1 VARFATLRCEF
12 IQAVIEE
19 MRMFSDEA
27 IEAMVLDAFDELCS
41 DQAIEGG
48 WADEGPMALALVP
61 DPLRLGAA
69 VDLWMRVEN
78 REENARRPVVERTTI
93 FGSHHIEADEDVEE
107 VEVEVEE
114 IAPGATD
121 DEEEEESPEPLL
133 DELEL
138 RGRLLVDVMNVVSRH
153 LSNRRGALEL
163 GEQVDDINQVR
174 EEMIEAINGAFSD
187 ERLSYLWTS
196 GTFLAIED

>member
-1 VARFATLRCEF
+1 
-12 IQAVIEE
+12 
-19 MRMFSDEA
+19 MFSDEA
-27 IEAMVLDAFDELCS
+27 IEAMVLDAFDELCA

-78 REENARRPVVERTTI
+78 REENARRPVIERTTI
-93 FGSHHIEADEDVEE
+93 FGSHHIETDEDIEVEE
-107 VEVEVEE
+107 VEVEESGV
-114 IAPGATD
+114 AATD
-121 DEEEEESPEPLL
+121 DEEEEEEESPEPLL

-138 RGRLLVDVMNVVSRH
+138 RGRLLVDVMNVVSQQ
-153 LSNRRGALEL
+153 LSNRRGALEM
-163 GEQVDDINQVR
+163 GEEVDDINKVR

-187 ERLSYLWTS
+187 ERLSYLWAS
-196 GTFLAIED
+196 GTFLAIEE

>member
-1 VARFATLRCEF
+1 
-12 IQAVIEE
+12 
-19 MRMFSDEA
+19 MFSDEA
-27 IEAMVLDAFDELCS
+27 IEAMVLDAFDELCD

-93 FGSHHIEADEDVEE
+93 FGSHHIEADEEAEVEE
-107 VEVEVEE
+107 VEIAVQE
-114 IAPGATD
+114 IDVATTD
-121 DEEEEESPEPLL
+121 GEEEEEESPEPLL

-138 RGRLLVDVMNVVSRH
+138 RGRLLVDVMNVVSQQ
-153 LSNRRGALEL
+153 LSNRRGALEM
-163 GEQVDDINQVR
+163 GEVVDDINKVR

>member
-1 VARFATLRCEF
+1 
-12 IQAVIEE
+12 
-19 MRMFSDEA
+19 MDMFTDEA
-27 IEAMVLDAFDELCS
+27 IEAMVLDAFDELCN

-93 FGSHHIEADEDVEE
+93 FGSHHIEADE
-107 VEVEVEE
+107 EVEVEE
-114 IAPGATD
+114 VEIEVQEIGVAAGD
-121 DEEEEESPEPLL
+121 QGEEEEEEESPEPLL

-138 RGRLLVDVMNVVSRH
+138 RGRLLVDVMNVVSQQ
-153 LSNRRGALEL
+153 LSNRRGALEM
-163 GEQVDDINQVR
+163 GEEVDDINKVR

-187 ERLSYLWTS
+187 ERLTYLWTS
-196 GTFLAIED
+196 GTFLATED

>member
-1 VARFATLRCEF
+1 
-12 IQAVIEE
+12 
-19 MRMFSDEA
+19 MFSDEA
-27 IEAMVLDAFDELCS
+27 IETMVLDAFDELCG

-93 FGSHHIEADEDVEE
+93 FGSHHIESIEDTEDEEDEEDGADGFE
-107 VEVEVEE
+107 
-114 IAPGATD
+114 D
-121 DEEEEESPEPLL
+121 DEEQESPEPLL

-138 RGRLLVDVMNVVSRH
+138 RGRLLVDVMNVVSQH
-153 LSNRRGALEL
+153 LSNRRGALEM
-163 GEQVDDINQVR
+163 GEDVGDITQVR
-174 EEMIEAINGAFSD
+174 DEMIEAINASFG
-187 ERLSYLWTS
+187 EPRLAYLWKT
-196 GTFLAIED
+196 GTFLAMEE